1 MGIPDV
7 RQNGIQL
14 LEGDNLPGDV
24 VIGIEAIGLEK
35 TIRPRIFITWIGPM
49 IYSEL
54 NGRCAVRFFTADKSS
69 LKTIL

>member
-24 VIGIEAIGLEK
+24 VIGIEAIGTGKDDTSPHFHYLD
-35 TIRPRIFITWIGPM
+35 RADDIF
-49 IYSEL
+49 
-54 NGRCAVRFFTADKSS
+54 RA
-69 LKTIL
+69 